1 MKIEKDYIFTQDDV
15 GLYAMMSDVD
25 SKKAPSIVKIE
36 TINSRDYN
44 PVKTSR
50 DGEEW
55 LTLNKYGKWN
65 NYEITEILEK
75 EKYPEEYL

>member
-15 GLYAMMSDVD
+15 GLYATMSDVD
-25 SKKAPSIVKIE
+25 SKKAPSTVKIE
-36 TINSRDYN
+36 TVNSKDYN
-44 PVKTSR
+44 PIKTSK
-50 DGEEW
+50 DGEAW

-75 EKYPEEYL
+75 EKYPEEFL